1 MRHHFITGE
10 YKLTP
15 KVRAKV
21 RPPGQPPTNPALL
34 SRTRLDESGVNV
46 HMLNSR
52 ITPYKGLRVFTPGDN
67 TAQFLLQLY
76 FVYFNIDFSH
86 AYFLLSS
93 SLSQTNIVLR
103 PSRIRHNGDTGT
115 DVQ

>member
-21 RPPGQPPTNPALL
+21 RPPGQPPSNPALL
-34 SRTRLDESGVNV
+34 SRTRLDKSGED
-46 HMLNSR
+46 MLNSR

-67 TAQFLLQLY
+67 TTQFLLQLY

-93 SLSQTNIVLR
+93 SLSQMNTVLR
-103 PSRIRHNGDTGT
+103 PSRIRHNGDTCA